1 MVQEPRGI
9 NTVVGNIG
17 FAFSSTSYQDC
28 LDKSPNLPKLVSS
41 SGNGSSEL

>member
-1 MVQEPRGI
+1 MGVQELCGI

-28 LDKSPNLPKLVSS
+28 LDEVPYPPRAGFFIWKR
-41 SGNGSSEL
+41 EQ